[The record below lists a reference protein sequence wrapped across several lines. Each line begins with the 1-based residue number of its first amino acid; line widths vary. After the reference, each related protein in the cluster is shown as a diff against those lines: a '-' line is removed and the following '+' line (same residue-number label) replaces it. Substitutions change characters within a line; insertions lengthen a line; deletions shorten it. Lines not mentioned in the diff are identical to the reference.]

1 MRVLNKYL
9 LIAFFLLYPTL
20 AFSQDLGL
28 MRLSYIEGDVQVLIK
43 DTTDWTPA
51 AINLPLSEGDR
62 IWVAEEGKA
71 ELQIR
76 GGVYARMDGNTA
88 LDILTISPIPPSSIL
103 TRAMY
108 ISTTV
113 AAGSRPSRSIRLS
126 PRSAVTTTPS
136 CWSM

>member
-1 MRVLNKYL
+1 MRVLNKFL

-88 LDILTISPIPPSSIL
+88 LDILT
-103 TRAMY
+103 
-108 ISTTV
+108 
-113 AAGSRPSRSIRLS
+113 LS
-126 PRSAVTTTPS
+126 PDSTQFYLDQGHVYINNRRGGIQTVQVDTP
-136 CWSM
+136 